1 VSKSDVTPSSM
12 GSKRP
17 DSCAIFS
24 GGLDS
29 TVLVYDMLEEGY
41 TPHLLSFDYGQRHNK
56 ELTFAKA
63 TAQKLDLRHD
73 IINLREL
80 THLISNSALT
90 SGTSTGDN
98 RIEVPEGH
106 YAEDNMKATVVPNR
120 NMIML
125 SIACGIA
132 VNNKYRTVG
141 TGVHGG
147 DHFIYPKA

>member
-63 TAQKLDLRHD
+63 TAQKLHLRHD

-90 SGTSTGDN
+90 SGASGDN